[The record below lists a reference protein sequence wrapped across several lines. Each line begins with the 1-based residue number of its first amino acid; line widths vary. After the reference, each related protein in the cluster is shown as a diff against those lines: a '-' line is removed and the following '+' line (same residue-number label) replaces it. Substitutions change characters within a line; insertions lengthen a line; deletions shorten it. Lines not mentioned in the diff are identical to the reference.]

1 MKLVSP
7 KTLLA
12 SLLGCTFV
20 VMKVMTFD
28 GLVDMFWI
36 IFIGYLTVK
45 AIVTAFSQEAYD
57 EDIRQAQQGKVL
69 YRDLFGKFAYIAA
82 DVPILLILL
91 AGLFGFGL
99 FRNNA
104 TQSHPDW
111 TFADCSGIC
120 YLVQLVCFKA

>member
-28 GLVDMFWI
+28 G
-36 IFIGYLTVK
+36 
-45 AIVTAFSQEAYD
+45 
-57 EDIRQAQQGKVL
+57 
-69 YRDLFGKFAYIAA
+69 
-82 DVPILLILL
+82 P
-91 AGLFGFGL
+91 FGFGL

-104 TQSHPDW
+104 TQSHPDG
-111 TFADCSGIC
+111 TSADCSGIC

>member
-69 YRDLFGKFAYIAA
+69 YRDLFGIHCSRCPDSF
-82 DVPILLILL
+82 DSFGGP
-91 AGLFGFGL
+91 FGFGL

>member
-91 AGLFGFGL
+91 AGLGL